1 MGVLPQQL
9 QDEIRH
15 TFPHL
20 RIILPAAAAVIWA
33 SKKLTGGQAEEEGE
47 TAIEETGKAVEV
59 VFPRSRGG
67 PKLPYKMP
75 EHRRVILMDI
85 TLKTTVQTF
94 WTDMLTSVS
103 NELVTFHEKLGEKD
117 IYLGSWR
124 EQTDGSRT
132 RLLRFTT
139 PLKNPLGPK
148 QAFNSEYFTLED
160 ISANGFIVSAHCTSE
175 GVPFANSFV
184 NNVLWVATEVGPQ
197 TTRVIISGE
206 CNFTGSVFGP
216 LKGTISR
223 ESIKG
228 MSRAYQ
234 VMHSILATKYGCIE
248 QQQEEDNTQ
257 VQVNKTTTM
266 PSGDI
271 FPGGGGM
278 ITALS
283 NSAQTNPA
291 VLVIVL
297 ATFLLIWR
305 MAMLN
310 TFYLQLARQIAQHVA
325 ST

>member
-1 MGVLPQQL
+1 MQ
-9 QDEIRH
+9 
-15 TFPHL
+15 
-20 RIILPAAAAVIWA
+20 
-33 SKKLTGGQAEEEGE
+33 
-47 TAIEETGKAVEV
+47 ETGKAVEV
-59 VFPRSRGG
+59 GFPRSKGG

-75 EHRRVILMDI
+75 EHKRVILMDI

-103 NELVTFHEKLGEKD
+103 NELAAFHEKLGERD
-117 IYLGSWR
+117 VYLGSWR

-148 QAFNSEYFTLED
+148 QAFNNEYFTLED

-184 NNVLWVATEVGPQ
+184 NNVLWVASRVDQQ

-228 MSRAYQ
+228 MSKAYQ
-234 VMHSILATKYGCIE
+234 VMHSILASKYGCIE
-248 QQQEEDNTQ
+248 QQDSTQTQEKKKKKKKDTL
-257 VQVNKTTTM
+257 V
-266 PSGDI
+266 PSSDI
-271 FPGGGGM
+271 FSGADGM
-278 ITALS
+278 ISALS

>member
-1 MGVLPQQL
+1 
-9 QDEIRH
+9 
-15 TFPHL
+15 
-20 RIILPAAAAVIWA
+20 
-33 SKKLTGGQAEEEGE
+33 
-47 TAIEETGKAVEV
+47 
-59 VFPRSRGG
+59 
-67 PKLPYKMP
+67 
-75 EHRRVILMDI
+75 MDI

-94 WTDMLTSVS
+94 WTDMLTSAS
-103 NELVTFHEKLGEKD
+103 DQLASFHEKLGEKD

-124 EQTDGSRT
+124 EQIDGSRT

-148 QAFNSEYFTLED
+148 QAFNNEHFTLED
-160 ISANGFIVSAHCTSE
+160 MSATGFIVSAHCTSE
-175 GVPFANSFV
+175 GVPFANSFC

-228 MSRAYQ
+228 MSKAYQ
-234 VMHSILATKYGCIE
+234 VMHSILANKYGCIE
-248 QQQEEDNTQ
+248 QDNTQ
-257 VQVNKTTTM
+257 VLEKKKTTM
-266 PSGDI
+266 LSGDI

-278 ITALS
+278 INALS

-310 TFYLQLARQIAQHVA
+310 TFYLQLAKQIAQHVA